1 MRALAASAVVALIVA
16 GSLPASAQQGGAA
29 VNGSQPAPIDDT
41 IEAGEAEAKDPVRR
55 LVSWN
60 EYEGRLFTIRVGGG
74 FLYEYADYAQD
85 ENSKAQVDLAAEAK
99 VRDTRLF
106 LKGRLKSFKR
116 AVTWSAGL
124 MYDGPTDE
132 WLVRETGLMIE
143 VPEISGHLFVGRSKE
158 GFSLNKIMVGYAG
171 WTQERATIND
181 ATIPILADGIKWL
194 GYAPKIHL
202 LWNVGAYADWL
213 SEGQG
218 FSTYDNQFVG
228 RVAWLPFLS
237 TDGERLLHLGVDVRY
252 GHPNEGTLKLRSR
265 PESFPSPYFVDTG
278 DFAAKST
285 RMTSLEAYS
294 RPRLSADWF
303 RVLLSEGGRARIGRS
318 VLPRGRNRGDVATHG
333 RDPYLQHAWRI
344 LQSGVAGASGV
355 PGRAGR
361 LGARR
366 ARLVYRS
373 RQRLTE
379 RRPFLASHADGQLVP
394 VRPRPPRDD
403 LRLWCARSI
412 RSRGQDSLLSDPPS
426 IAAVRPPDRLAA
438 FVVGFCRSGCA
449 AHLGDIVET
458 PSLGDEVELDL
469 GQSF

>member
-1 MRALAASAVVALIVA
+1 VRALAASAVVALIVA

-74 FLYEYADYAQD
+74 LLYEYADYAQD
-85 ENSKAQVDLAAEAK
+85 ENSTAQVDLAPEAK
-99 VRDTRLF
+99 LRDTRLF
-106 LKGRLKSFKR
+106 LKGRLKFFKR

-171 WTQERATIND
+171 WTQERSTIND

-237 TDGERLLHLGVDVRY
+237 TDGERLLHLGFDLRY
-252 GHPNEGTLKLRSR
+252 GHPNEGSLKLRSR

-278 DFAAKST
+278 NFAAKGT
-285 RMTSLEAYS
+285 RMTALEAYS
-294 RPRLSADWF
+294 RRGSVLIGSEYFFQKVDAPESGDPSFHGGEIAATWLLTGETRTYNTRGGFFNQVSPARPVFQGGLGGWELVG
-303 RVLLSEGGRARIGRS
+303 RVSYIDLDCDSLRGGRF
-318 VLPRGRNRGDVATHG
+318 
-333 RDPYLQHAWRI
+333 W
-344 LQSGVAGASGV
+344 
-355 PGRAGR
+355 
-361 LGARR
+361 
-366 ARLVYRS
+366 
-373 RQRLTE
+373 RLT
-379 RRPFLASHADGQLVP
+379 PMVN
-394 VRPRPPRDD
+394 
-403 LRLWCARSI
+403 WY
-412 RSRGQDSLLSDPPS
+412 LSDH
-426 IAAVRPPDRLAA
+426 VRLEMTYGYGALDR
-438 FVVGFCRSGCA
+438 F
-449 AHLGDIVET
+449 DVEGKT
-458 PSLGDEVELDL
+458 HFFQTRLQLQL
-469 GQSF
+469 

>member
-1 MRALAASAVVALIVA
+1 VRAIAVSVVATLVVT
-16 GSLPASAQQGGAA
+16 GSPPASAQQGGTAT
-29 VNGSQPAPIDDT
+29 NGSQPAPIDDT
-41 IEAGEAEAKDPVRR
+41 VEAGGAAEDTGRR

-74 FLYEYADYAQD
+74 FLYEYAAYAQD
-85 ENSKAQVDLAAEAK
+85 ENSKAQIDLTPEAK

-106 LKGRLKSFKR
+106 LKGRLKFKR
-116 AVTWSAGL
+116 SVTWSAGL

-171 WTQERATIND
+171 WTQERSTIND

-202 LWNVGAYADWL
+202 LWNLGVYADWL

-237 TDGERLLHLGVDVRY
+237 TDGGRLFHLGVNLRY

-265 PESFPSPYFVDTG
+265 PESFPSPYVVDTG

-285 RMTSLEAYS
+285 RMTSIEAYS
-294 RPRLSADWF
+294 RRGSVLIGSEYFFQKVDAPKSGDPRFHGGEIAATW
-303 RVLLSEGGRARIGRS
+303 LLTGETRGYNTRGGFFNQVSPARPVFQGGRGGWELVGRVS
-318 VLPRGRNRGDVATHG
+318 YIDLDSGALRGG
-333 RDPYLQHAWRI
+333 RFWRFTPM
-344 LQSGVAGASGV
+344 VNW
-355 PGRAGR
+355 
-361 LGARR
+361 
-366 ARLVYRS
+366 Y
-373 RQRLTE
+373 
-379 RRPFLASHADGQLVP
+379 
-394 VRPRPPRDD
+394 
-403 LRLWCARSI
+403 
-412 RSRGQDSLLSDPPS
+412 LSDH
-426 IAAVRPPDRLAA
+426 VRLELTYGHGALNRFDLEGKTHFFQTRLQ
-438 FVVGFCRSGCA
+438 
-449 AHLGDIVET
+449 LQ
-458 PSLGDEVELDL
+458 L
-469 GQSF
+469 